1 MVLPIAIVIGSS
13 LVFQHIGIESR
24 GLLLTIFGF
33 LTWHAVLVDAAKIVM
48 ANKETERVPH
58 LSHGCD
64 WQCGVKYLIDLVM
77 VVEWIASKEASVY
90 GDLIAVALP

>member
-58 LSHGCD
+58 LSLGCD

-77 VVEWIASKEASVY
+77 VMEWIASKEASVY